1 MATAD
6 SLKTLLLLCS
16 AQVFQTHTNL
26 LPGNTWITFQLL
38 PTINYWMSLHEYSKK
53 RPEEKLRL
61 LDKARPSTSSW
72 QWRTSG
78 KSVPSVVKPTTQYKT
93 TGLGGKI
100 WIKRARDN
108 KSPKKSLNS
117 SGKKRMDKKG
127 KGKEKEK
134 APASAN
140 VLSVLELADLSIQ
153 TAQSIDFSCYSTSD
167 KLEWFL
173 DSGMHRPYHTK
184 KKHFVQYTE
193 LWQASKAEI
202 TDGKYLTIE
211 GYGTVIGHSIMP
223 NWTASLQMQ
232 KVLYIPQANK
242 WLFSLIAIGQ
252 LGSMSQTTNKG
263 TTVSKNGAPYI
274 VGLSKSGK
282 LHSFNMVLVKNKNK
296 IPWAIMATLSDY
308 TLWHR
313 RMGHAHQ
320 CVIKHL
326 DKNTE
331 GGPHQ
336 TTEAP
341 HGTCEGCEKGKSKRL
356 PFPGSK
362 LRAKWPLD
370 LVHSNLDEMP
380 VLSIGGYK
388 YTTTYLDDYSS
399 FGVMFYLKKKSDK
412 FDAFKQ
418 YKPGPNNS
426 LAPC

>member
-6 SLKTLLLLCS
+6 SPKTLLLLCS
-16 AQVFQTHTNL
+16 AQVFQTHTNR

-61 LDKARPSTSSW
+61 SDKARPSTSSW

-184 KKHFVQYTE
+184 KKHFCPVYRTM
-193 LWQASKAEI
+193 
-202 TDGKYLTIE
+202 T
-211 GYGTVIGHSIMP
+211 SI
-223 NWTASLQMQ
+223 
-232 KVLYIPQANK
+232 
-242 WLFSLIAIGQ
+242 
-252 LGSMSQTTNKG
+252 KG
-263 TTVSKNGAPYI
+263 WN
-274 VGLSKSGK
+274 
-282 LHSFNMVLVKNKNK
+282 HRWK
-296 IPWAIMATLSDY
+296 IPHYWRLWNSYWTQHNAKLNGLFADAKSAIHST
-308 TLWHR
+308 
-313 RMGHAHQ
+313 
-320 CVIKHL
+320 
-326 DKNTE
+326 
-331 GGPHQ
+331 
-336 TTEAP
+336 
-341 HGTCEGCEKGKSKRL
+341 GK
-356 PFPGSK
+356 
-362 LRAKWPLD
+362 
-370 LVHSNLDEMP
+370 
-380 VLSIGGYK
+380 
-388 YTTTYLDDYSS
+388 
-399 FGVMFYLKKKSDK
+399 
-412 FDAFKQ
+412 
-418 YKPGPNNS
+418 
-426 LAPC
+426 